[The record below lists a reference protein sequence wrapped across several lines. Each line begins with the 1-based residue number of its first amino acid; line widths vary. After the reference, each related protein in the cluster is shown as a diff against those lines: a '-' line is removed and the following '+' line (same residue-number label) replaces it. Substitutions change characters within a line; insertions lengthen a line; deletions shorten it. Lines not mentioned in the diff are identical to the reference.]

1 MYQGVGVGVATLDV
15 RVVDTYF
22 LLLSCESLPTLSMRI
37 GFANT
42 IVAVGC
48 ESRRLSLKT
57 LRQQLV

>member
-1 MYQGVGVGVATLDV
+1 MGVEVATLDV

-22 LLLSCESLPTLSMRI
+22 LLLSCESLPTLAMKI

-42 IVAVGC
+42 NVAVGC
-48 ESRRLSLKT
+48 DSRRLILKT